1 MNLVILLNLE
11 KGSFFMKRKQLSGK
25 HIGIVFGTFA
35 PMHVGHV
42 DLITKAKRANDN
54 VLVIVS
60 GSNTQ
65 EDRGTR
71 AGLSLNRRFRYVREV
86 FYDDELVVVDKLDEA
101 GMPAYP
107 EGWVP
112 WVNRV
117 KELIAKNTDDPEKI
131 TFYVGEPEYV
141 TELNRYY
148 PQAQVELIERSIIN
162 ISATEIRDN
171 PMENWR
177 FITKPFRR
185 HFTHKVLVVGSASG
199 GKTTLV
205 KLILGIT
212 SLNEGDILVCGSSI
226 LDMKNLSKVRRRNIG
241 CVFQNF
247 NLISGFTVKENILL
261 PRYFFENGE
270 NNINEICNTLG
281 LTKEMLSKSI
291 DKISG
296 GEKQRV
302 ALARALINNP
312 EILIADEPTGNLDA
326 ANEQN
331 IIELLKRINEELG
344 ITIITVTHSDKVA
357 NSMQSI
363 CTVVDGKIEYVRR

>member
-1 MNLVILLNLE
+1 MIKLVNVTKCFSDGSNVRYIFKNCNFE
-11 KGSFFMKRKQLSGK
+11 FKKGSTTAIVGRSG
-25 HIGIVFGTFA
+25 
-35 PMHVGHV
+35 
-42 DLITKAKRANDN
+42 L
-54 VLVIVS
+54 
-60 GSNTQ
+60 
-65 EDRGTR
+65 
-71 AGLSLNRRFRYVREV
+71 
-86 FYDDELVVVDKLDEA
+86 
-101 GMPAYP
+101 
-107 EGWVP
+107 
-112 WVNRV
+112 
-117 KELIAKNTDDPEKI
+117 
-131 TFYVGEPEYV
+131 
-141 TELNRYY
+141 
-148 PQAQVELIERSIIN
+148 
-162 ISATEIRDN
+162 
-171 PMENWR
+171 
-177 FITKPFRR
+177 
-185 HFTHKVLVVGSASG
+185 

-212 SLNEGDILVCGSSI
+212 SLNEGAILVCGSSI

-281 LTKEMLSKSI
+281 LSKEMLSKSI

-344 ITIITVTHSDKVA
+344 ITIIIVTHSDKVA

>member
-1 MNLVILLNLE
+1 MWNEGEVMIKLVNVTKCFSDGSNVRYIFKNCNFE
-11 KGSFFMKRKQLSGK
+11 FKKGSTTAIVGRSG
-25 HIGIVFGTFA
+25 
-35 PMHVGHV
+35 
-42 DLITKAKRANDN
+42 L
-54 VLVIVS
+54 
-60 GSNTQ
+60 
-65 EDRGTR
+65 
-71 AGLSLNRRFRYVREV
+71 
-86 FYDDELVVVDKLDEA
+86 
-101 GMPAYP
+101 
-107 EGWVP
+107 
-112 WVNRV
+112 
-117 KELIAKNTDDPEKI
+117 
-131 TFYVGEPEYV
+131 
-141 TELNRYY
+141 
-148 PQAQVELIERSIIN
+148 
-162 ISATEIRDN
+162 
-171 PMENWR
+171 
-177 FITKPFRR
+177 
-185 HFTHKVLVVGSASG
+185 

-205 KLILGIT
+205 KVILGIT

-281 LTKEMLSKSI
+281 LSKEMLSKSI

>member
-1 MNLVILLNLE
+1 MWNEGEVMIKLVNVTKCFSDGSNIRYIFKNCNFE
-11 KGSFFMKRKQLSGK
+11 FKKGSTTAIVGRSG
-25 HIGIVFGTFA
+25 
-35 PMHVGHV
+35 
-42 DLITKAKRANDN
+42 L
-54 VLVIVS
+54 
-60 GSNTQ
+60 
-65 EDRGTR
+65 
-71 AGLSLNRRFRYVREV
+71 
-86 FYDDELVVVDKLDEA
+86 
-101 GMPAYP
+101 
-107 EGWVP
+107 
-112 WVNRV
+112 
-117 KELIAKNTDDPEKI
+117 
-131 TFYVGEPEYV
+131 
-141 TELNRYY
+141 
-148 PQAQVELIERSIIN
+148 
-162 ISATEIRDN
+162 
-171 PMENWR
+171 
-177 FITKPFRR
+177 
-185 HFTHKVLVVGSASG
+185 

-281 LTKEMLSKSI
+281 LSKEMLSKSI

>member
-1 MNLVILLNLE
+1 MIKLVNVTKCFSDGSNVRYIFKNCNFE
-11 KGSFFMKRKQLSGK
+11 FKKGSTTAIVGRSG
-25 HIGIVFGTFA
+25 
-35 PMHVGHV
+35 
-42 DLITKAKRANDN
+42 L
-54 VLVIVS
+54 
-60 GSNTQ
+60 
-65 EDRGTR
+65 
-71 AGLSLNRRFRYVREV
+71 
-86 FYDDELVVVDKLDEA
+86 
-101 GMPAYP
+101 
-107 EGWVP
+107 
-112 WVNRV
+112 
-117 KELIAKNTDDPEKI
+117 
-131 TFYVGEPEYV
+131 
-141 TELNRYY
+141 
-148 PQAQVELIERSIIN
+148 
-162 ISATEIRDN
+162 
-171 PMENWR
+171 
-177 FITKPFRR
+177 
-185 HFTHKVLVVGSASG
+185 

-226 LDMKNLSKVRRRNIG
+226 LDMKNLSKIRRRNIG

-281 LTKEMLSKSI
+281 LSKEMLSKSI

-344 ITIITVTHSDKVA
+344 ITIIIVTHSDKVA

>member
-1 MNLVILLNLE
+1 MIKLVNVTKCFSDGSNVRYIFKNCNFE
-11 KGSFFMKRKQLSGK
+11 FKKGSTTAIVGRSG
-25 HIGIVFGTFA
+25 
-35 PMHVGHV
+35 
-42 DLITKAKRANDN
+42 L
-54 VLVIVS
+54 
-60 GSNTQ
+60 
-65 EDRGTR
+65 
-71 AGLSLNRRFRYVREV
+71 
-86 FYDDELVVVDKLDEA
+86 
-101 GMPAYP
+101 
-107 EGWVP
+107 
-112 WVNRV
+112 
-117 KELIAKNTDDPEKI
+117 
-131 TFYVGEPEYV
+131 
-141 TELNRYY
+141 
-148 PQAQVELIERSIIN
+148 
-162 ISATEIRDN
+162 
-171 PMENWR
+171 
-177 FITKPFRR
+177 
-185 HFTHKVLVVGSASG
+185 

-270 NNINEICNTLG
+270 NNINEICSTLG
-281 LTKEMLSKSI
+281 LSKEMLSKSI

>member
-1 MNLVILLNLE
+1 MIKLVNVTKCFSDGSNVRYIFKNCNFE
-11 KGSFFMKRKQLSGK
+11 FKKGSTTAIIGRSG
-25 HIGIVFGTFA
+25 
-35 PMHVGHV
+35 
-42 DLITKAKRANDN
+42 L
-54 VLVIVS
+54 
-60 GSNTQ
+60 
-65 EDRGTR
+65 
-71 AGLSLNRRFRYVREV
+71 
-86 FYDDELVVVDKLDEA
+86 
-101 GMPAYP
+101 
-107 EGWVP
+107 
-112 WVNRV
+112 
-117 KELIAKNTDDPEKI
+117 
-131 TFYVGEPEYV
+131 
-141 TELNRYY
+141 
-148 PQAQVELIERSIIN
+148 
-162 ISATEIRDN
+162 
-171 PMENWR
+171 
-177 FITKPFRR
+177 
-185 HFTHKVLVVGSASG
+185 

-281 LTKEMLSKSI
+281 ISKEMLSKSI

>member
-1 MNLVILLNLE
+1 MIKLVNVTKCFSDGSDVRYIFKNCNFE
-11 KGSFFMKRKQLSGK
+11 FKKGSTTAIVGRSG
-25 HIGIVFGTFA
+25 
-35 PMHVGHV
+35 
-42 DLITKAKRANDN
+42 L
-54 VLVIVS
+54 
-60 GSNTQ
+60 
-65 EDRGTR
+65 
-71 AGLSLNRRFRYVREV
+71 
-86 FYDDELVVVDKLDEA
+86 
-101 GMPAYP
+101 
-107 EGWVP
+107 
-112 WVNRV
+112 
-117 KELIAKNTDDPEKI
+117 
-131 TFYVGEPEYV
+131 
-141 TELNRYY
+141 
-148 PQAQVELIERSIIN
+148 
-162 ISATEIRDN
+162 
-171 PMENWR
+171 
-177 FITKPFRR
+177 
-185 HFTHKVLVVGSASG
+185 

-281 LTKEMLSKSI
+281 LSKEMLSKSI

-331 IIELLKRINEELG
+331 IMELLKRINEELG

>member
-1 MNLVILLNLE
+1 MIKLVNVTKCFSDGSNVRYIFKNCNFE
-11 KGSFFMKRKQLSGK
+11 FKKGSTTAIVGRSG
-25 HIGIVFGTFA
+25 
-35 PMHVGHV
+35 
-42 DLITKAKRANDN
+42 L
-54 VLVIVS
+54 
-60 GSNTQ
+60 
-65 EDRGTR
+65 
-71 AGLSLNRRFRYVREV
+71 
-86 FYDDELVVVDKLDEA
+86 
-101 GMPAYP
+101 
-107 EGWVP
+107 
-112 WVNRV
+112 
-117 KELIAKNTDDPEKI
+117 
-131 TFYVGEPEYV
+131 
-141 TELNRYY
+141 
-148 PQAQVELIERSIIN
+148 
-162 ISATEIRDN
+162 
-171 PMENWR
+171 
-177 FITKPFRR
+177 
-185 HFTHKVLVVGSASG
+185 

-281 LTKEMLSKSI
+281 LPKEMLSKSI

>member
-1 MNLVILLNLE
+1 MIKLVNVTKCFSDGSNVRYIFKNCNFE
-11 KGSFFMKRKQLSGK
+11 FKKGSTTAIVGRSG
-25 HIGIVFGTFA
+25 
-35 PMHVGHV
+35 
-42 DLITKAKRANDN
+42 L
-54 VLVIVS
+54 
-60 GSNTQ
+60 
-65 EDRGTR
+65 
-71 AGLSLNRRFRYVREV
+71 
-86 FYDDELVVVDKLDEA
+86 
-101 GMPAYP
+101 
-107 EGWVP
+107 
-112 WVNRV
+112 
-117 KELIAKNTDDPEKI
+117 
-131 TFYVGEPEYV
+131 
-141 TELNRYY
+141 
-148 PQAQVELIERSIIN
+148 
-162 ISATEIRDN
+162 
-171 PMENWR
+171 
-177 FITKPFRR
+177 
-185 HFTHKVLVVGSASG
+185 

-212 SLNEGDILVCGSSI
+212 SLNEGDILVCGSSV

-281 LTKEMLSKSI
+281 LSKEILSKSI

>member
-1 MNLVILLNLE
+1 MIKLVNVTKCFSDGSNVRYIFKNCNFE
-11 KGSFFMKRKQLSGK
+11 FKKGSTTAIVGRSG
-25 HIGIVFGTFA
+25 
-35 PMHVGHV
+35 
-42 DLITKAKRANDN
+42 L
-54 VLVIVS
+54 
-60 GSNTQ
+60 
-65 EDRGTR
+65 
-71 AGLSLNRRFRYVREV
+71 
-86 FYDDELVVVDKLDEA
+86 
-101 GMPAYP
+101 
-107 EGWVP
+107 
-112 WVNRV
+112 
-117 KELIAKNTDDPEKI
+117 
-131 TFYVGEPEYV
+131 
-141 TELNRYY
+141 
-148 PQAQVELIERSIIN
+148 
-162 ISATEIRDN
+162 
-171 PMENWR
+171 
-177 FITKPFRR
+177 
-185 HFTHKVLVVGSASG
+185 

-281 LTKEMLSKSI
+281 LSKEMLSKSI

-363 CTVVDGKIEYVRR
+363 CTVVDGKIEYIRR

>member
-1 MNLVILLNLE
+1 MIKLVNVTKCFSDGSNVRYIFKNCNFE
-11 KGSFFMKRKQLSGK
+11 FKKGSTTAIVGRSG
-25 HIGIVFGTFA
+25 
-35 PMHVGHV
+35 
-42 DLITKAKRANDN
+42 L
-54 VLVIVS
+54 
-60 GSNTQ
+60 
-65 EDRGTR
+65 
-71 AGLSLNRRFRYVREV
+71 
-86 FYDDELVVVDKLDEA
+86 
-101 GMPAYP
+101 
-107 EGWVP
+107 
-112 WVNRV
+112 
-117 KELIAKNTDDPEKI
+117 
-131 TFYVGEPEYV
+131 
-141 TELNRYY
+141 
-148 PQAQVELIERSIIN
+148 
-162 ISATEIRDN
+162 
-171 PMENWR
+171 
-177 FITKPFRR
+177 
-185 HFTHKVLVVGSASG
+185 

-212 SLNEGDILVCGSSI
+212 SLNEGDILVSGSSI

-281 LTKEMLSKSI
+281 LSKEMLSKSI

>member
-1 MNLVILLNLE
+1 MIKLVNVTKCFSDGSNVRYIFKNCNFE
-11 KGSFFMKRKQLSGK
+11 FKKGSTTAIVGRSG
-25 HIGIVFGTFA
+25 
-35 PMHVGHV
+35 
-42 DLITKAKRANDN
+42 L
-54 VLVIVS
+54 
-60 GSNTQ
+60 
-65 EDRGTR
+65 
-71 AGLSLNRRFRYVREV
+71 
-86 FYDDELVVVDKLDEA
+86 
-101 GMPAYP
+101 
-107 EGWVP
+107 
-112 WVNRV
+112 
-117 KELIAKNTDDPEKI
+117 
-131 TFYVGEPEYV
+131 
-141 TELNRYY
+141 
-148 PQAQVELIERSIIN
+148 
-162 ISATEIRDN
+162 
-171 PMENWR
+171 
-177 FITKPFRR
+177 
-185 HFTHKVLVVGSASG
+185 

-281 LTKEMLSKSI
+281 LSKEMLSKSI

-357 NSMQSI
+357 NSMQSLSLI
-363 CTVVDGKIEYVRR
+363 HISEPTRPY

>member
-1 MNLVILLNLE
+1 MIKLVNVTKCFSDGSDVRYIFKNCNFE
-11 KGSFFMKRKQLSGK
+11 FKKGSTTAIVGRSG
-25 HIGIVFGTFA
+25 V
-35 PMHVGHV
+35 
-42 DLITKAKRANDN
+42 
-54 VLVIVS
+54 
-60 GSNTQ
+60 
-65 EDRGTR
+65 
-71 AGLSLNRRFRYVREV
+71 
-86 FYDDELVVVDKLDEA
+86 
-101 GMPAYP
+101 
-107 EGWVP
+107 
-112 WVNRV
+112 
-117 KELIAKNTDDPEKI
+117 
-131 TFYVGEPEYV
+131 
-141 TELNRYY
+141 
-148 PQAQVELIERSIIN
+148 
-162 ISATEIRDN
+162 
-171 PMENWR
+171 
-177 FITKPFRR
+177 
-185 HFTHKVLVVGSASG
+185 

-281 LTKEMLSKSI
+281 LSKEMLSKSI

>member
-1 MNLVILLNLE
+1 MIKLVNVTKYFSDGSNVRYIFKNCNFE
-11 KGSFFMKRKQLSGK
+11 FKKGSTTAIVGRSG
-25 HIGIVFGTFA
+25 
-35 PMHVGHV
+35 
-42 DLITKAKRANDN
+42 L
-54 VLVIVS
+54 
-60 GSNTQ
+60 
-65 EDRGTR
+65 
-71 AGLSLNRRFRYVREV
+71 
-86 FYDDELVVVDKLDEA
+86 
-101 GMPAYP
+101 
-107 EGWVP
+107 
-112 WVNRV
+112 
-117 KELIAKNTDDPEKI
+117 
-131 TFYVGEPEYV
+131 
-141 TELNRYY
+141 
-148 PQAQVELIERSIIN
+148 
-162 ISATEIRDN
+162 
-171 PMENWR
+171 
-177 FITKPFRR
+177 
-185 HFTHKVLVVGSASG
+185 

-281 LTKEMLSKSI
+281 LSKEMLSKSI

-326 ANEQN
+326 DNEQN

>member
-1 MNLVILLNLE
+1 MIKLVNVTKCFSDGSNVRYIFKNCNFE
-11 KGSFFMKRKQLSGK
+11 FKKGSTTAIVGRSG
-25 HIGIVFGTFA
+25 
-35 PMHVGHV
+35 
-42 DLITKAKRANDN
+42 L
-54 VLVIVS
+54 
-60 GSNTQ
+60 
-65 EDRGTR
+65 
-71 AGLSLNRRFRYVREV
+71 
-86 FYDDELVVVDKLDEA
+86 
-101 GMPAYP
+101 
-107 EGWVP
+107 
-112 WVNRV
+112 
-117 KELIAKNTDDPEKI
+117 
-131 TFYVGEPEYV
+131 
-141 TELNRYY
+141 
-148 PQAQVELIERSIIN
+148 
-162 ISATEIRDN
+162 
-171 PMENWR
+171 
-177 FITKPFRR
+177 
-185 HFTHKVLVVGSASG
+185 

-205 KLILGIT
+205 KVILGIT

-281 LTKEMLSKSI
+281 LSKEILSKSI

-344 ITIITVTHSDKVA
+344 ITIIIVTHSDKVA

>member
-1 MNLVILLNLE
+1 MWNEGEIMIKLVNVTKCFSDGSNVRYIFKNCNFE
-11 KGSFFMKRKQLSGK
+11 FKKGSTTAIVGRSG
-25 HIGIVFGTFA
+25 
-35 PMHVGHV
+35 
-42 DLITKAKRANDN
+42 L
-54 VLVIVS
+54 
-60 GSNTQ
+60 
-65 EDRGTR
+65 
-71 AGLSLNRRFRYVREV
+71 
-86 FYDDELVVVDKLDEA
+86 
-101 GMPAYP
+101 
-107 EGWVP
+107 
-112 WVNRV
+112 
-117 KELIAKNTDDPEKI
+117 
-131 TFYVGEPEYV
+131 
-141 TELNRYY
+141 
-148 PQAQVELIERSIIN
+148 
-162 ISATEIRDN
+162 
-171 PMENWR
+171 
-177 FITKPFRR
+177 
-185 HFTHKVLVVGSASG
+185 

-226 LDMKNLSKVRRRNIG
+226 LDMKNLSKVRRKNIG

-247 NLISGFTVKENILL
+247 NLISGFTMKENILL

-281 LTKEMLSKSI
+281 LSKEMLSKSI

>member
-1 MNLVILLNLE
+1 MIKLVNVTKCFSDGSNVRYIFKNCNFE
-11 KGSFFMKRKQLSGK
+11 FKKGSTTAIVGRSG
-25 HIGIVFGTFA
+25 
-35 PMHVGHV
+35 
-42 DLITKAKRANDN
+42 L
-54 VLVIVS
+54 
-60 GSNTQ
+60 
-65 EDRGTR
+65 
-71 AGLSLNRRFRYVREV
+71 
-86 FYDDELVVVDKLDEA
+86 
-101 GMPAYP
+101 
-107 EGWVP
+107 
-112 WVNRV
+112 
-117 KELIAKNTDDPEKI
+117 
-131 TFYVGEPEYV
+131 
-141 TELNRYY
+141 
-148 PQAQVELIERSIIN
+148 
-162 ISATEIRDN
+162 
-171 PMENWR
+171 
-177 FITKPFRR
+177 
-185 HFTHKVLVVGSASG
+185 

-281 LTKEMLSKSI
+281 LSKEMLSKSI

-312 EILIADEPTGNLDA
+312 EILIADEPTSNLDA

>member
-1 MNLVILLNLE
+1 MIKLVNVTKCFSDGSNVRYIFKNCNFE
-11 KGSFFMKRKQLSGK
+11 FKKGSTTAIVGRSG
-25 HIGIVFGTFA
+25 
-35 PMHVGHV
+35 
-42 DLITKAKRANDN
+42 L
-54 VLVIVS
+54 
-60 GSNTQ
+60 
-65 EDRGTR
+65 
-71 AGLSLNRRFRYVREV
+71 
-86 FYDDELVVVDKLDEA
+86 
-101 GMPAYP
+101 
-107 EGWVP
+107 
-112 WVNRV
+112 
-117 KELIAKNTDDPEKI
+117 
-131 TFYVGEPEYV
+131 
-141 TELNRYY
+141 
-148 PQAQVELIERSIIN
+148 
-162 ISATEIRDN
+162 
-171 PMENWR
+171 
-177 FITKPFRR
+177 
-185 HFTHKVLVVGSASG
+185 

-281 LTKEMLSKSI
+281 LSKEMLSKSI

-331 IIELLKRINEELG
+331 IIEWLKRINEELG

-363 CTVVDGKIEYVRR
+363 CTVVDGKIEYERR

>member
-1 MNLVILLNLE
+1 MIKLVNVTKCFSDGSNVRYIFKNCNFE
-11 KGSFFMKRKQLSGK
+11 FKKGSTTAIVGRSG
-25 HIGIVFGTFA
+25 
-35 PMHVGHV
+35 
-42 DLITKAKRANDN
+42 L
-54 VLVIVS
+54 
-60 GSNTQ
+60 
-65 EDRGTR
+65 
-71 AGLSLNRRFRYVREV
+71 
-86 FYDDELVVVDKLDEA
+86 
-101 GMPAYP
+101 
-107 EGWVP
+107 
-112 WVNRV
+112 
-117 KELIAKNTDDPEKI
+117 
-131 TFYVGEPEYV
+131 
-141 TELNRYY
+141 
-148 PQAQVELIERSIIN
+148 
-162 ISATEIRDN
+162 
-171 PMENWR
+171 
-177 FITKPFRR
+177 
-185 HFTHKVLVVGSASG
+185 

-226 LDMKNLSKVRRRNIG
+226 LDIKNLSKVRRRNIG

-281 LTKEMLSKSI
+281 LSKEMLSKSI

-344 ITIITVTHSDKVA
+344 ITIIIVTHSDKVA

>member
-1 MNLVILLNLE
+1 MIKLVNVTKCFSDGSNVRYIFKNCNFE
-11 KGSFFMKRKQLSGK
+11 FKKGSTTAIVGRSG
-25 HIGIVFGTFA
+25 
-35 PMHVGHV
+35 
-42 DLITKAKRANDN
+42 L
-54 VLVIVS
+54 
-60 GSNTQ
+60 
-65 EDRGTR
+65 
-71 AGLSLNRRFRYVREV
+71 
-86 FYDDELVVVDKLDEA
+86 
-101 GMPAYP
+101 
-107 EGWVP
+107 
-112 WVNRV
+112 
-117 KELIAKNTDDPEKI
+117 
-131 TFYVGEPEYV
+131 
-141 TELNRYY
+141 
-148 PQAQVELIERSIIN
+148 
-162 ISATEIRDN
+162 
-171 PMENWR
+171 
-177 FITKPFRR
+177 
-185 HFTHKVLVVGSASG
+185 

-270 NNINEICNTLG
+270 SNTLG
-281 LTKEMLSKSI
+281 LSKEMLSKSI

>member
-1 MNLVILLNLE
+1 MWNEGEIMIKLVNVTKCFSDGSNVRYIFKNCNFE
-11 KGSFFMKRKQLSGK
+11 FKKGSTTAIVGRSG
-25 HIGIVFGTFA
+25 
-35 PMHVGHV
+35 
-42 DLITKAKRANDN
+42 L
-54 VLVIVS
+54 
-60 GSNTQ
+60 
-65 EDRGTR
+65 
-71 AGLSLNRRFRYVREV
+71 
-86 FYDDELVVVDKLDEA
+86 
-101 GMPAYP
+101 
-107 EGWVP
+107 
-112 WVNRV
+112 
-117 KELIAKNTDDPEKI
+117 
-131 TFYVGEPEYV
+131 
-141 TELNRYY
+141 
-148 PQAQVELIERSIIN
+148 
-162 ISATEIRDN
+162 
-171 PMENWR
+171 
-177 FITKPFRR
+177 
-185 HFTHKVLVVGSASG
+185 

-281 LTKEMLSKSI
+281 LSKEMLSKSI

-326 ANEQN
+326 DNEQN

>member
-1 MNLVILLNLE
+1 MIKLVNVTKCFSDGSNVRYIFKNCNFE
-11 KGSFFMKRKQLSGK
+11 FKKGSTTAIVGRSG
-25 HIGIVFGTFA
+25 
-35 PMHVGHV
+35 
-42 DLITKAKRANDN
+42 L
-54 VLVIVS
+54 
-60 GSNTQ
+60 
-65 EDRGTR
+65 
-71 AGLSLNRRFRYVREV
+71 
-86 FYDDELVVVDKLDEA
+86 
-101 GMPAYP
+101 
-107 EGWVP
+107 
-112 WVNRV
+112 
-117 KELIAKNTDDPEKI
+117 
-131 TFYVGEPEYV
+131 
-141 TELNRYY
+141 
-148 PQAQVELIERSIIN
+148 
-162 ISATEIRDN
+162 
-171 PMENWR
+171 
-177 FITKPFRR
+177 
-185 HFTHKVLVVGSASG
+185 

-205 KLILGIT
+205 KVILRIT

-281 LTKEMLSKSI
+281 LSKEMLSKSI

>member
-1 MNLVILLNLE
+1 MIKLVNVTKCFSDGSNVRYIFKNCNFE
-11 KGSFFMKRKQLSGK
+11 FKKGSTTAIVGRSG
-25 HIGIVFGTFA
+25 
-35 PMHVGHV
+35 
-42 DLITKAKRANDN
+42 L
-54 VLVIVS
+54 
-60 GSNTQ
+60 
-65 EDRGTR
+65 
-71 AGLSLNRRFRYVREV
+71 
-86 FYDDELVVVDKLDEA
+86 
-101 GMPAYP
+101 
-107 EGWVP
+107 
-112 WVNRV
+112 
-117 KELIAKNTDDPEKI
+117 
-131 TFYVGEPEYV
+131 
-141 TELNRYY
+141 
-148 PQAQVELIERSIIN
+148 
-162 ISATEIRDN
+162 
-171 PMENWR
+171 
-177 FITKPFRR
+177 
-185 HFTHKVLVVGSASG
+185 

-226 LDMKNLSKVRRRNIG
+226 LDTKNLSKVRRRNIG

-281 LTKEMLSKSI
+281 LSKEMLSKSI

>member
-1 MNLVILLNLE
+1 MIKLVNVTKCFSDGSNVRYIFKNCNFE
-11 KGSFFMKRKQLSGK
+11 FKKGSTTAIVGRSG
-25 HIGIVFGTFA
+25 
-35 PMHVGHV
+35 
-42 DLITKAKRANDN
+42 L
-54 VLVIVS
+54 
-60 GSNTQ
+60 
-65 EDRGTR
+65 
-71 AGLSLNRRFRYVREV
+71 
-86 FYDDELVVVDKLDEA
+86 
-101 GMPAYP
+101 
-107 EGWVP
+107 
-112 WVNRV
+112 
-117 KELIAKNTDDPEKI
+117 
-131 TFYVGEPEYV
+131 
-141 TELNRYY
+141 
-148 PQAQVELIERSIIN
+148 
-162 ISATEIRDN
+162 
-171 PMENWR
+171 
-177 FITKPFRR
+177 
-185 HFTHKVLVVGSASG
+185 

-205 KLILGIT
+205 KVILGIT

-281 LTKEMLSKSI
+281 LSKEMLSKSI

-357 NSMQSI
+357 SSMQSI

>member
-1 MNLVILLNLE
+1 MIKLVNVTKCFSDGSNVNDIFKNCNFE
-11 KGSFFMKRKQLSGK
+11 FKKGSTTAIVGRSG
-25 HIGIVFGTFA
+25 
-35 PMHVGHV
+35 
-42 DLITKAKRANDN
+42 L
-54 VLVIVS
+54 
-60 GSNTQ
+60 
-65 EDRGTR
+65 
-71 AGLSLNRRFRYVREV
+71 
-86 FYDDELVVVDKLDEA
+86 
-101 GMPAYP
+101 
-107 EGWVP
+107 
-112 WVNRV
+112 
-117 KELIAKNTDDPEKI
+117 
-131 TFYVGEPEYV
+131 
-141 TELNRYY
+141 
-148 PQAQVELIERSIIN
+148 
-162 ISATEIRDN
+162 
-171 PMENWR
+171 
-177 FITKPFRR
+177 
-185 HFTHKVLVVGSASG
+185 

-281 LTKEMLSKSI
+281 LSKEMLSKSI

>member
-1 MNLVILLNLE
+1 MWNEGEIMIKLVNVTKCFSDGSNVRYIFKNCNFE
-11 KGSFFMKRKQLSGK
+11 FKKGSTTAIVGRSG
-25 HIGIVFGTFA
+25 
-35 PMHVGHV
+35 
-42 DLITKAKRANDN
+42 L
-54 VLVIVS
+54 
-60 GSNTQ
+60 
-65 EDRGTR
+65 
-71 AGLSLNRRFRYVREV
+71 
-86 FYDDELVVVDKLDEA
+86 
-101 GMPAYP
+101 
-107 EGWVP
+107 
-112 WVNRV
+112 
-117 KELIAKNTDDPEKI
+117 
-131 TFYVGEPEYV
+131 
-141 TELNRYY
+141 
-148 PQAQVELIERSIIN
+148 
-162 ISATEIRDN
+162 
-171 PMENWR
+171 
-177 FITKPFRR
+177 
-185 HFTHKVLVVGSASG
+185 

-212 SLNEGDILVCGSSI
+212 SLNEGDILVCGSSV

-281 LTKEMLSKSI
+281 LSKEMLSKSI

-326 ANEQN
+326 DNEQN

>member
-1 MNLVILLNLE
+1 MNVTKCFSDGSNVRYIFKNCNFE
-11 KGSFFMKRKQLSGK
+11 FKKGSTTAIVGRSG
-25 HIGIVFGTFA
+25 
-35 PMHVGHV
+35 
-42 DLITKAKRANDN
+42 L
-54 VLVIVS
+54 
-60 GSNTQ
+60 
-65 EDRGTR
+65 
-71 AGLSLNRRFRYVREV
+71 
-86 FYDDELVVVDKLDEA
+86 
-101 GMPAYP
+101 
-107 EGWVP
+107 
-112 WVNRV
+112 
-117 KELIAKNTDDPEKI
+117 
-131 TFYVGEPEYV
+131 
-141 TELNRYY
+141 
-148 PQAQVELIERSIIN
+148 
-162 ISATEIRDN
+162 
-171 PMENWR
+171 
-177 FITKPFRR
+177 
-185 HFTHKVLVVGSASG
+185 

-261 PRYFFENGE
+261 SRYFFENGE

-281 LTKEMLSKSI
+281 LSKEMLSKSI

>member
-1 MNLVILLNLE
+1 MIKLVNVTKCFSDGSNVRYIFKNCNFE
-11 KGSFFMKRKQLSGK
+11 FKKGSTTAIVGRSG
-25 HIGIVFGTFA
+25 
-35 PMHVGHV
+35 
-42 DLITKAKRANDN
+42 L
-54 VLVIVS
+54 
-60 GSNTQ
+60 
-65 EDRGTR
+65 
-71 AGLSLNRRFRYVREV
+71 
-86 FYDDELVVVDKLDEA
+86 
-101 GMPAYP
+101 
-107 EGWVP
+107 
-112 WVNRV
+112 
-117 KELIAKNTDDPEKI
+117 
-131 TFYVGEPEYV
+131 
-141 TELNRYY
+141 
-148 PQAQVELIERSIIN
+148 
-162 ISATEIRDN
+162 
-171 PMENWR
+171 
-177 FITKPFRR
+177 
-185 HFTHKVLVVGSASG
+185 

-205 KLILGIT
+205 KLILEIT

-281 LTKEMLSKSI
+281 LSKEILSKSI

-326 ANEQN
+326 DNEQN

>member
-1 MNLVILLNLE
+1 MIKLVNVTKCFSDGSNVRYIFKNCNFE
-11 KGSFFMKRKQLSGK
+11 FKKGSTTAIIGRSG
-25 HIGIVFGTFA
+25 
-35 PMHVGHV
+35 
-42 DLITKAKRANDN
+42 L
-54 VLVIVS
+54 
-60 GSNTQ
+60 
-65 EDRGTR
+65 
-71 AGLSLNRRFRYVREV
+71 
-86 FYDDELVVVDKLDEA
+86 
-101 GMPAYP
+101 
-107 EGWVP
+107 
-112 WVNRV
+112 
-117 KELIAKNTDDPEKI
+117 
-131 TFYVGEPEYV
+131 
-141 TELNRYY
+141 
-148 PQAQVELIERSIIN
+148 
-162 ISATEIRDN
+162 
-171 PMENWR
+171 
-177 FITKPFRR
+177 
-185 HFTHKVLVVGSASG
+185 

-281 LTKEMLSKSI
+281 LSKEMLSKSI

-296 GEKQRV
+296 GENQRV

-326 ANEQN
+326 DNEQN

>member
-1 MNLVILLNLE
+1 MWNEGEVMIKLVNVTKCFSDGSNVRYIFKNCNFE
-11 KGSFFMKRKQLSGK
+11 FKKGSTTAIVGRSG
-25 HIGIVFGTFA
+25 
-35 PMHVGHV
+35 
-42 DLITKAKRANDN
+42 L
-54 VLVIVS
+54 
-60 GSNTQ
+60 
-65 EDRGTR
+65 
-71 AGLSLNRRFRYVREV
+71 
-86 FYDDELVVVDKLDEA
+86 
-101 GMPAYP
+101 
-107 EGWVP
+107 
-112 WVNRV
+112 
-117 KELIAKNTDDPEKI
+117 
-131 TFYVGEPEYV
+131 
-141 TELNRYY
+141 
-148 PQAQVELIERSIIN
+148 
-162 ISATEIRDN
+162 
-171 PMENWR
+171 
-177 FITKPFRR
+177 
-185 HFTHKVLVVGSASG
+185 

-281 LTKEMLSKSI
+281 LSKEILSKSI

-326 ANEQN
+326 DNEQN

>member
-1 MNLVILLNLE
+1 MIKLVNVTKCFSDGSDVRYIFKNCNFE
-11 KGSFFMKRKQLSGK
+11 FKKGSTTAIVGRSG
-25 HIGIVFGTFA
+25 
-35 PMHVGHV
+35 
-42 DLITKAKRANDN
+42 L
-54 VLVIVS
+54 
-60 GSNTQ
+60 
-65 EDRGTR
+65 
-71 AGLSLNRRFRYVREV
+71 
-86 FYDDELVVVDKLDEA
+86 
-101 GMPAYP
+101 
-107 EGWVP
+107 
-112 WVNRV
+112 
-117 KELIAKNTDDPEKI
+117 
-131 TFYVGEPEYV
+131 
-141 TELNRYY
+141 
-148 PQAQVELIERSIIN
+148 
-162 ISATEIRDN
+162 
-171 PMENWR
+171 
-177 FITKPFRR
+177 
-185 HFTHKVLVVGSASG
+185 

-247 NLISGFTVKENILL
+247 NLISGFTVEENILL

-281 LTKEMLSKSI
+281 LSKEMLSKSI

>member
-1 MNLVILLNLE
+1 MIKLVNVTKCFSDGSNVRYIFKNCNFE
-11 KGSFFMKRKQLSGK
+11 FKKGSTTAIIGRSG
-25 HIGIVFGTFA
+25 
-35 PMHVGHV
+35 
-42 DLITKAKRANDN
+42 L
-54 VLVIVS
+54 
-60 GSNTQ
+60 
-65 EDRGTR
+65 
-71 AGLSLNRRFRYVREV
+71 
-86 FYDDELVVVDKLDEA
+86 
-101 GMPAYP
+101 
-107 EGWVP
+107 
-112 WVNRV
+112 
-117 KELIAKNTDDPEKI
+117 
-131 TFYVGEPEYV
+131 
-141 TELNRYY
+141 
-148 PQAQVELIERSIIN
+148 
-162 ISATEIRDN
+162 
-171 PMENWR
+171 
-177 FITKPFRR
+177 
-185 HFTHKVLVVGSASG
+185 

-281 LTKEMLSKSI
+281 LSKEILSKSI

>member
-1 MNLVILLNLE
+1 MIKLVNVTKCFSDGSDVRYIFKNCNFE
-11 KGSFFMKRKQLSGK
+11 FKKGSTTAIVGRSG
-25 HIGIVFGTFA
+25 
-35 PMHVGHV
+35 
-42 DLITKAKRANDN
+42 L
-54 VLVIVS
+54 
-60 GSNTQ
+60 
-65 EDRGTR
+65 
-71 AGLSLNRRFRYVREV
+71 
-86 FYDDELVVVDKLDEA
+86 
-101 GMPAYP
+101 
-107 EGWVP
+107 
-112 WVNRV
+112 
-117 KELIAKNTDDPEKI
+117 
-131 TFYVGEPEYV
+131 
-141 TELNRYY
+141 
-148 PQAQVELIERSIIN
+148 
-162 ISATEIRDN
+162 
-171 PMENWR
+171 
-177 FITKPFRR
+177 
-185 HFTHKVLVVGSASG
+185 

-281 LTKEMLSKSI
+281 LSKKMLSKSI

>member
-1 MNLVILLNLE
+1 MIKLVNVTKCFSDGSNVRYIFKNCNFE
-11 KGSFFMKRKQLSGK
+11 FKKGSTTAIVGRSG
-25 HIGIVFGTFA
+25 
-35 PMHVGHV
+35 
-42 DLITKAKRANDN
+42 L
-54 VLVIVS
+54 
-60 GSNTQ
+60 
-65 EDRGTR
+65 
-71 AGLSLNRRFRYVREV
+71 
-86 FYDDELVVVDKLDEA
+86 
-101 GMPAYP
+101 
-107 EGWVP
+107 
-112 WVNRV
+112 
-117 KELIAKNTDDPEKI
+117 
-131 TFYVGEPEYV
+131 
-141 TELNRYY
+141 
-148 PQAQVELIERSIIN
+148 
-162 ISATEIRDN
+162 
-171 PMENWR
+171 
-177 FITKPFRR
+177 
-185 HFTHKVLVVGSASG
+185 

-205 KLILGIT
+205 KVILGIT

-281 LTKEMLSKSI
+281 LSKEMLSKSI

-344 ITIITVTHSDKVA
+344 ITIITVTHSNKVA

>member
-1 MNLVILLNLE
+1 MIKLVNVTKCFSDGSNVRYIFKNCNFE
-11 KGSFFMKRKQLSGK
+11 FKKGSTTAIVGRSG
-25 HIGIVFGTFA
+25 
-35 PMHVGHV
+35 
-42 DLITKAKRANDN
+42 L
-54 VLVIVS
+54 
-60 GSNTQ
+60 
-65 EDRGTR
+65 
-71 AGLSLNRRFRYVREV
+71 
-86 FYDDELVVVDKLDEA
+86 
-101 GMPAYP
+101 
-107 EGWVP
+107 
-112 WVNRV
+112 
-117 KELIAKNTDDPEKI
+117 
-131 TFYVGEPEYV
+131 
-141 TELNRYY
+141 
-148 PQAQVELIERSIIN
+148 
-162 ISATEIRDN
+162 
-171 PMENWR
+171 
-177 FITKPFRR
+177 
-185 HFTHKVLVVGSASG
+185 

-281 LTKEMLSKSI
+281 LSKEMLSKSI

-344 ITIITVTHSDKVA
+344 IKIITVTHSDKVA

>member
-1 MNLVILLNLE
+1 MIKLVNVTKCFSDGSNVRYIFKNCNFE
-11 KGSFFMKRKQLSGK
+11 FKKGSTTAIVGRSG
-25 HIGIVFGTFA
+25 
-35 PMHVGHV
+35 
-42 DLITKAKRANDN
+42 L
-54 VLVIVS
+54 
-60 GSNTQ
+60 
-65 EDRGTR
+65 
-71 AGLSLNRRFRYVREV
+71 
-86 FYDDELVVVDKLDEA
+86 
-101 GMPAYP
+101 
-107 EGWVP
+107 
-112 WVNRV
+112 
-117 KELIAKNTDDPEKI
+117 
-131 TFYVGEPEYV
+131 
-141 TELNRYY
+141 
-148 PQAQVELIERSIIN
+148 
-162 ISATEIRDN
+162 
-171 PMENWR
+171 
-177 FITKPFRR
+177 
-185 HFTHKVLVVGSASG
+185 

-281 LTKEMLSKSI
+281 LTKEMLSKGI

-326 ANEQN
+326 DNEQN

>member
-1 MNLVILLNLE
+1 MIKLVNVTKCFSDGSNVRYIFKNCNFE
-11 KGSFFMKRKQLSGK
+11 FKKGSTTAIVGRSG
-25 HIGIVFGTFA
+25 
-35 PMHVGHV
+35 
-42 DLITKAKRANDN
+42 L
-54 VLVIVS
+54 
-60 GSNTQ
+60 
-65 EDRGTR
+65 
-71 AGLSLNRRFRYVREV
+71 
-86 FYDDELVVVDKLDEA
+86 
-101 GMPAYP
+101 
-107 EGWVP
+107 
-112 WVNRV
+112 
-117 KELIAKNTDDPEKI
+117 
-131 TFYVGEPEYV
+131 
-141 TELNRYY
+141 
-148 PQAQVELIERSIIN
+148 
-162 ISATEIRDN
+162 
-171 PMENWR
+171 
-177 FITKPFRR
+177 
-185 HFTHKVLVVGSASG
+185 

-281 LTKEMLSKSI
+281 LSKEMLSKSI

-312 EILIADEPTGNLDA
+312 EILIADESTGNLDA

>member
-1 MNLVILLNLE
+1 MNVTKCFSDGSNVRYIFKNCNFE
-11 KGSFFMKRKQLSGK
+11 FKKGSTTAIVGRSG
-25 HIGIVFGTFA
+25 
-35 PMHVGHV
+35 
-42 DLITKAKRANDN
+42 L
-54 VLVIVS
+54 
-60 GSNTQ
+60 
-65 EDRGTR
+65 
-71 AGLSLNRRFRYVREV
+71 
-86 FYDDELVVVDKLDEA
+86 
-101 GMPAYP
+101 
-107 EGWVP
+107 
-112 WVNRV
+112 
-117 KELIAKNTDDPEKI
+117 
-131 TFYVGEPEYV
+131 
-141 TELNRYY
+141 
-148 PQAQVELIERSIIN
+148 
-162 ISATEIRDN
+162 
-171 PMENWR
+171 
-177 FITKPFRR
+177 
-185 HFTHKVLVVGSASG
+185 

-281 LTKEMLSKSI
+281 LSKEMLSKSI

-344 ITIITVTHSDKVA
+344 ITIITVTHSDKVV

>member
-1 MNLVILLNLE
+1 MIKLVNVTKCFSDGSNVRYIFKNCNFE
-11 KGSFFMKRKQLSGK
+11 FKKGSTTAIVGRSG
-25 HIGIVFGTFA
+25 
-35 PMHVGHV
+35 
-42 DLITKAKRANDN
+42 L
-54 VLVIVS
+54 
-60 GSNTQ
+60 
-65 EDRGTR
+65 
-71 AGLSLNRRFRYVREV
+71 
-86 FYDDELVVVDKLDEA
+86 
-101 GMPAYP
+101 
-107 EGWVP
+107 
-112 WVNRV
+112 
-117 KELIAKNTDDPEKI
+117 
-131 TFYVGEPEYV
+131 
-141 TELNRYY
+141 
-148 PQAQVELIERSIIN
+148 
-162 ISATEIRDN
+162 
-171 PMENWR
+171 
-177 FITKPFRR
+177 
-185 HFTHKVLVVGSASG
+185 

-261 PRYFFENGE
+261 PRYFFEIGE

-281 LTKEMLSKSI
+281 LSKEMLSKSI

-344 ITIITVTHSDKVA
+344 ITIIIVTHSDKVA